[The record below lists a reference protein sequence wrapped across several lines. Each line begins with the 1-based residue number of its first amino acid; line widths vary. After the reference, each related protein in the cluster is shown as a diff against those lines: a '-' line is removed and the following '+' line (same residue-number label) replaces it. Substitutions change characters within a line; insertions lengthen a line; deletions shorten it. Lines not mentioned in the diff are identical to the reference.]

1 MNKINDEK
9 SSEEKQTEI
18 IIYFFNKCGLT
29 CTKIEELNGLVIS
42 RESLLNDT
50 VYNSL
55 KIDIPKLK
63 SVLSSTVFTSVQK
76 NAANTQKWPLL
87 NLVRQIL
94 RKYNYELVPKRICD
108 GYTKDGVK
116 KYKRLFEIKIIKIKN
131 ADTEADIENE
141 NNLCADIKT
150 INILPNLSE

>member
-1 MNKINDEK
+1 MNKINDK
-9 SSEEKQTEI
+9 NSSEEKQTET

-50 VYNSL
+50 LYNSL

-116 KYKRLFEIKIIKIKN
+116 K
-131 ADTEADIENE
+131 
-141 NNLCADIKT
+141 
-150 INILPNLSE
+150 